1 MRKVLQINVTLNWG
15 STGKIAEQIGNLVQA
30 KAWNSIIA
38 YGRYSNPSTSFAIK
52 IGNQFDVYEH
62 YFENLFF
69 DNEGLASRHATKRL
83 VQKIKMI
90 NPDIIHLHNIHDH
103 YLNYPIL
110 FKSLAKLNKP
120 VVWTQHDCWAFTGGC
135 PYYSMSK
142 CDKWLSGCENCPLR
156 ISKIDRRNI
165 HYHLRKSLFANISN
179 LTLVPVSKWL
189 EGELHKS
196 FLKDC
201 AVVPI
206 YNGIDINVFRPTSD
220 SEVRSHYNIGNRQY
234 VIAVASVWDPR
245 KNLKDYIKLA
255 EISHSLTIVLV
266 GLTEKQSQNLP
277 DNIIAIPR
285 TQNAHDLAALYS
297 GAFAVLN
304 LSLEETFGLTTAEGM
319 ACGTPAIVYDCTA
332 SPELVTSNTG
342 CVVREG
348 DVIGLANTIKWL
360 QKNPL
365 FSVDCRKRAED
376 FFDKEKCFEKYIELY
391 ESLLL

>member
-1 MRKVLQINVTLNWG
+1 MRKVLQINVTSNWG

-30 KAWNSIIA
+30 KGWDSYIA

-62 YFENLFF
+62 YFENVFF
-69 DNEGLASRHATKRL
+69 DNEGLASRYATKRL
-83 VQKIKMI
+83 VQTVKKI

-156 ISKIDRRNI
+156 ISKIDRRNT
-165 HYHLRKSLFANISN
+165 HYRLRKSLFTNISN

-201 AVVPI
+201 AVVLI
-206 YNGIDINVFRPTSD
+206 YNGIDINVFRPTRD
-220 SEVRSHYNIGNRQY
+220 SEVRAHYNIGNRQY
-234 VIAVASVWDPR
+234 VIAVASVWDTR

-255 EISHSLTIVLV
+255 ENSHSLTIVLV